1 MSKEKENKY
10 NTSANPPS
18 GGEGAKDST
27 SKAPPLANGGKGS
40 SATVT
45 GKAFDWQLLKRI
57 MHYVKPYTSV
67 FVIAAFLTIFLAVIA
82 LFQPILIQRT
92 LDKYILANDY
102 HGLVFMVELMIGQ
115 LVVQTIAQYYQT
127 YLTNSLGQSVIRDLR
142 KDVFNHITSLRL
154 KYFDRTPIGM
164 LITRTVSDLETIAD
178 IFSEGLISIMGDML
192 LVFAVIG
199 YMLWQDWKLA
209 LITLIPMP
217 FLFASTYVFKEAIKS
232 SFQEVR
238 TQVAQLNT
246 FLAEHISG
254 ISVIQYFSRE
264 EQEMRKFKAVNLKYR
279 DANIRSNWYY
289 SIFFPVVEI
298 LFAVCMALLVWYGCK
313 RILNDQQIHA
323 ISASEG
329 GITPGLITSF
339 IVLLNM
345 LFRPIRQLADK
356 FNTLQMGMVGAD
368 RIFKVLD
375 TDEVATDDGKL
386 APSVLE
392 GDIEFKDVW
401 FAYNDENWVLKNIN
415 FHIKPG
421 ETLALVGA
429 TGAGK
434 SSTINILNRF
444 YDIGKGSVTVDGYDI
459 REYKVDYLRSKIAT
473 VIQDVFLFTDT
484 IGNNISLNNTQI
496 TREEIIKAAKDVG
509 AHEFIERLPGGY
521 DYNVMERGAT
531 LSAGQAQLIS
541 FIRALVYNPAI
552 LVLDEATS
560 SVDTETELLI
570 QTAINKL
577 MQGRTA
583 IVIAHRLSTIQNA
596 DKIIV
601 LDHGEIME
609 SGTHQELLRIENGYY
624 RKLYDLQFNSAGI
637 AKPI

>member
-1 MSKEKENKY
+1 MASE
-10 NTSANPPS
+10 
-18 GGEGAKDST
+18 
-27 SKAPPLANGGKGS
+27 
-40 SATVT
+40 VT
-45 GKAFDWQLLKRI
+45 GKALDWKLMGRV
-57 MHYVKPYTSV
+57 MHYVKPYNGV
-67 FVIAAFLTIFLAVIA
+67 FVMSAFLTIFLAAVAIV
-82 LFQPILIQRT
+82 QPILIQRT
-92 LDKYILANDY
+92 LDKNILGNDY
-102 HGLVFMVELMIGQ
+102 DGLVFMVELMIAQ
-115 LVVQTIAQYYQT
+115 LVIQTIAQYYQT
-127 YLTNSLGQSVIRDLR
+127 YLTNALGQSVIRDLR

-192 LVFAVIG
+192 LVIAVIG
-199 YMLWQDWKLA
+199 IMLYQDWKLA

-217 FLFASTYVFKEAIKS
+217 LLFASTYVFKEAIKS

-254 ISVIQYFSRE
+254 ISIIQYFARE
-264 EQEMRKFKAVNLKYR
+264 EQEMRKFRSVNEKYR

-289 SIFFPVVEI
+289 SIFFPVVEV

-313 RILNDQQIHA
+313 RILNDEQMHTL
-323 ISASEG
+323 SASPN
-329 GITPGLITSF
+329 GITPGVITSF

-375 TDEVATDDGKL
+375 TDEVAIDEGKL
-386 APSVLE
+386 ATAALRGE
-392 GDIEFKDVW
+392 IEFNNVW
-401 FAYNDENWVLKNIN
+401 FAYNEENWVLKDIN

-444 YDIGKGSVTVDGYDI
+444 YDIGRGEVKVDGRDI

-484 IGNNISLNNTQI
+484 IGNNISLNNADI
-496 TREEIIKAAKDVG
+496 TREEIIAAAKDVG

-521 DYNVMERGAT
+521 QYNVMERGAT

-570 QTAINKL
+570 QNAINKL

-601 LDHGEIME
+601 LDHGEIKEM
-609 SGTHQELLRIENGYY
+609 GTHQELLRIENGYY

-637 AKPI
+637 AK

>member
-1 MSKEKENKY
+1 VSDDKDKDPKKENSK
-10 NTSANPPS
+10 TPPS
-18 GGEGAKDST
+18 GG
-27 SKAPPLANGGKGS
+27 GG
-40 SATVT
+40 VT
-45 GKAFDWQLLKRI
+45 GKALDWKLLGRV
-57 MHYVKPYTSV
+57 MHYVKPYRIT
-67 FVIAAFLTIFLAVIA
+67 FVVAGFLTVFLAASA
-82 LFQPILIQRT
+82 LVQPILIQKT
-92 LDKYILANDY
+92 LDDYILKDNYD
-102 HGLVFMVELMIGQ
+102 GLVLMVELMLGQ
-115 LVVQTIAQYYQT
+115 LFIQTIAQYYQT
-127 YLTNSLGQSVIRDLR
+127 YLTNKLGQSVIRDLR
-142 KDVFNHITSLRL
+142 IDIFNHIVSLRL

-192 LVFAVIG
+192 LVIAVIA
-199 YMLWQDWKLA
+199 YMLIEDWKLA

-217 FLFASTYVFKEAIKS
+217 FLFLSTYVFKEAIKS

-254 ISVIQYFSRE
+254 ISIIQYFARE
-264 EQEMRKFKAVNLKYR
+264 DQEMRKFKAVNTKYR

-298 LFAVCMALLVWYGCK
+298 LFAVCIGLLVWYGCK
-313 RILNDQQIHA
+313 RILSDQQL
-323 ISASEG
+323 SALSSSPK
-329 GITPGLITSF
+329 GITPGVITGF
-339 IVLLNM
+339 IVLLNI

-375 TDEVATDDGKL
+375 TDEVAVNTGKL
-386 APSVLE
+386 RPAKLSGE
-392 GDIEFKDVW
+392 IEFKDVW
-401 FAYNDENWVLKNIN
+401 FAYNDENWVLKDIN
-415 FHIKPG
+415 FHLKPG
-421 ETLALVGA
+421 HTLALVGA

-444 YDIGKGSVTVDGYDI
+444 YEIGKGAVTVDGVDI
-459 REYKVDYLRSKIAT
+459 REYDVNYLRSQIAT

-484 IGNNISLNNTQI
+484 IANNISLNNETI
-496 TREEIIKAAKDVG
+496 TRDQIIAAAKDVG

-521 DYNVMERGAT
+521 DYNVMERGST

-560 SVDTETELLI
+560 SVDTETEILI
-570 QTAINKL
+570 QNAISKL

-601 LDHGEIME
+601 LDHGEIKE
-609 SGTHQELLRIENGYY
+609 VGTHQELLRIEHGYY

-637 AKPI
+637 SR

>member
-1 MSKEKENKY
+1 MAE
-10 NTSANPPS
+10 
-18 GGEGAKDST
+18 
-27 SKAPPLANGGKGS
+27 
-40 SATVT
+40 VT
-45 GKAFDWQLLKRI
+45 GKAFDWKLLKRV
-57 MHYVKPYTSV
+57 MRYVKPYQAS
-67 FVIAAFLTIFLAVIA
+67 FVIAAFLTVFLAASA
-82 LFQPILIQRT
+82 LVQPILIQKT
-92 LDKYILANDY
+92 LDNYILVDNY
-102 HGLVFMVELMIGQ
+102 GGLLFMVELMIGQ
-115 LVVQTIAQYYQT
+115 LIIQTVAQYYQT
-127 YLTNSLGQSVIRDLR
+127 YMTNSLGQSVIRDLR
-142 KDVFNHITSLRL
+142 IDIFNHITSLRL
-154 KYFDRTPIGM
+154 KYFDRTPIGV

-192 LVFAVIG
+192 LVIAVIA
-199 YMLWQDWKLA
+199 YMLIQDWKLA

-238 TQVAQLNT
+238 TQVARLNT

-254 ISVIQYFSRE
+254 ISIIQNFARE
-264 EQEMRKFKAVNLKYR
+264 DQEMRKFKAVNLKYR

-298 LFAVCMALLVWYGCK
+298 LFAICIGLLVWYGCK
-313 RILNDQQIHA
+313 RILTDQQLTGL
-323 ISASEG
+323 SASG
-329 GITPGLITSF
+329 RGVTPGTILEF
-339 IVLLNM
+339 IVLLNI

-375 TDEVATDDGKL
+375 TDEVAVNHGQL
-386 APSVLE
+386 RPARIE
-392 GDIEFKDVW
+392 GEIEFKDVW
-401 FAYNDENWVLKNIN
+401 FAYNDENWVLRDIN
-415 FHIKPG
+415 FHINPG

-444 YDIGKGSVTVDGYDI
+444 YEIGKGSVTIDGEDI
-459 REYKVDYLRSKIAT
+459 RDYDVGYLRSQIAT

-484 IGNNISLNNTQI
+484 IANNISLNNESI
-496 TREEIIKAAKDVG
+496 TREQIIAAAKDVG

-531 LSAGQAQLIS
+531 LSAGQSQLIS

-570 QTAINKL
+570 QNAINKL

-609 SGTHQELLRIENGYY
+609 TGTHQELLRIEHGYY

-637 AKPI
+637 SR

>member
-1 MSKEKENKY
+1 MSQ
-10 NTSANPPS
+10 
-18 GGEGAKDST
+18 
-27 SKAPPLANGGKGS
+27 
-40 SATVT
+40 VT
-45 GKAFDWQLLKRI
+45 GKALDWKLLGRV
-57 MHYVKPYTSV
+57 MHYVKPYRAT
-67 FVIAAFLTIFLAVIA
+67 FIIAALLTIFLAANA
-82 LFQPILIQRT
+82 LVQPILIQKT
-92 LDKYILANDY
+92 LDNHILTDDY
-102 HGLVFMVELMIGQ
+102 NGLVFMVGLMIAQ
-115 LVVQTIAQYYQT
+115 LVIQTVVQYYQT

-142 KDVFNHITSLRL
+142 IDVFNHITSLRL

-178 IFSEGLISIMGDML
+178 IFSEGLISIMGDLL
-192 LVFAVIG
+192 LVVAVIG
-199 YMLWQDWKLA
+199 VMLYQDWKLA
-209 LITLIPMP
+209 LITMIPMP
-217 FLFASTYVFKEAIKS
+217 FLLLSTYVFKEAIKS

-238 TQVAQLNT
+238 TQVAHLNT

-254 ISVIQYFSRE
+254 MSVIQLFARE
-264 EQEMRKFKAVNLKYR
+264 DQEMRKFKSVNTKYR

-298 LFAVCMALLVWYGCK
+298 LFAVCIGLLVWYGCK
-313 RILNDQQIHA
+313 RILSDKA
-323 ISASEG
+323 LLSISANQH
-329 GITPGLITSF
+329 GITPGVITGF

-375 TDEVATDDGKL
+375 TDEVAVNTGKL
-386 APSVLE
+386 TPVDLK

-401 FAYNDENWVLKNIN
+401 FAYNDENWVLKDIN
-415 FHIKPG
+415 FHLQPG
-421 ETLALVGA
+421 KTLALVGA

-444 YDIGKGSVTVDGYDI
+444 YEIGKGTVTIDGHDI
-459 REYKVDYLRSKIAT
+459 REYNVDYLRSHIAT

-484 IGNNISLNNTQI
+484 IANNISLNNTEI
-496 TREEIIKAAKDVG
+496 TREQIIAAAKDVG

-521 DYNVMERGAT
+521 DYNVMERGST
-531 LSAGQAQLIS
+531 LSAGQSQLIS
-541 FIRALVYNPAI
+541 FIRALVYNPTI

-560 SVDTETELLI
+560 SVDTETEILI
-570 QTAINKL
+570 QNAIGKL

-583 IVIAHRLSTIQNA
+583 IVIAHRLSTVQNA

-601 LDHGEIME
+601 LDHGEIKEM
-609 SGTHQELLRIENGYY
+609 GTHQELLRIEDGYY

-637 AKPI
+637 VKE

>member
-1 MSKEKENKY
+1 MSE
-10 NTSANPPS
+10 
-18 GGEGAKDST
+18 
-27 SKAPPLANGGKGS
+27 
-40 SATVT
+40 VT
-45 GKAFDWQLLKRI
+45 GKALDWKLLKRV
-57 MHYVKPYTSV
+57 MHYVKPYNST
-67 FVIAAFLTIFLAVIA
+67 FVISAFLTVFLAAGA
-82 LFQPILIQRT
+82 LLQPILIQHT
-92 LDKYILANDY
+92 LDNDILNDNY
-102 HGLVFMVELMIGQ
+102 DGLLFMVGLMITQ
-115 LVVQTIAQYYQT
+115 LIVLTIAQYYQT
-127 YLTNSLGQSVIRDLR
+127 YLTNALGQSVIRDLR
-142 KDVFNHITSLRL
+142 IDIFNHITSLRL

-199 YMLWQDWKLA
+199 FMLYEDWKLA

-238 TQVAQLNT
+238 TQVARLNT

-254 ISVIQYFSRE
+254 ISIIQLFARE
-264 EQEMRKFKAVNLKYR
+264 DQEMRKFKDVNLKYR

-298 LFAVCMALLVWYGCK
+298 LFAICMGLLVWYGCK
-313 RILNDQQIHA
+313 RMLSDSQLAA
-323 ISASEG
+323 ISTKPG
-329 GITPGLITSF
+329 GITPGVITGF

-375 TDEVATDDGKL
+375 TDEVAIDTGQINTGRL
-386 APSVLE
+386 Q
-392 GDIEFKDVW
+392 GDIEFSKVW
-401 FAYNDENWVLKNIN
+401 FAYNDENWVLKDIN

-444 YDIGKGSVTVDGYDI
+444 YEIGVGSVKVDGHDI
-459 REYKVDYLRSKIAT
+459 LDYQVEFLRSQIAT

-484 IGNNISLNNTQI
+484 IANNISLNNQSI
-496 TREEIIKAAKDVG
+496 TREQIIAAAKDVG

-521 DYNVMERGAT
+521 DYNVMERGST
-531 LSAGQAQLIS
+531 LSAGQSQLIS

-560 SVDTETELLI
+560 SVDTETEMLI
-570 QTAINKL
+570 QNAINKL

-596 DKIIV
+596 DRIIV

-609 SGTHQELLRIENGYY
+609 SGTHQGLLKIENGHY

-637 AKPI
+637 AR

>member
-1 MSKEKENKY
+1 VAKDEKDNKQETPPSS
-10 NTSANPPS
+10 NGGATKQAAPPS
-18 GGEGAKDST
+18 GG
-27 SKAPPLANGGKGS
+27 GGG
-40 SATVT
+40 VT
-45 GKAFDWQLLKRI
+45 GKALDWKLLSRV
-57 MHYVKPYTSV
+57 MHYVKPYNKTFIVAS
-67 FVIAAFLTIFLAVIA
+67 FLTIFIA
-82 LFQPILIQRT
+82 ANALLQPILIQRT
-92 LDKYILANDY
+92 LDVNILNDDY
-102 HGLVFMVELMIGQ
+102 NGLVFMVELMIGQ
-115 LVVQTIAQYYQT
+115 LIIQTIAQYYQT
-127 YLTNSLGQSVIRDLR
+127 YLTNALGQYVIRDLR
-142 KDVFNHITSLRL
+142 IDIFNHITSLRL

-192 LVFAVIG
+192 LVVAVIG

-217 FLFASTYVFKEAIKS
+217 FLFVSTYVFKEAIKS

-238 TQVAQLNT
+238 TQVARLNT

-254 ISVIQYFSRE
+254 ISVIQIFARE
-264 EQEMRKFKAVNLKYR
+264 DQEMRKFKAVNEKYR

-298 LFAVCMALLVWYGCK
+298 LFAVCMGLLVWYGCK
-313 RILNDQQIHA
+313 RMLSDSQLLTIT
-323 ISASEG
+323 SSG
-329 GITPGLITSF
+329 KGITPGLITSF

-375 TDEVATDDGKL
+375 TDEVAENNGKL
-386 APSVLE
+386 TTGRLQ
-392 GDIEFKDVW
+392 GDISFDKVW
-401 FAYNDENWVLKNIN
+401 FAYNDENWVLKNIS

-444 YDIGKGSVTVDGYDI
+444 YEIGQGCVKVDGHDIHDYD
-459 REYKVDYLRSKIAT
+459 VNYLRSQIAT
-473 VIQDVFLFTDT
+473 VIQDVFLFSDT
-484 IGNNISLNNTQI
+484 IANNINLNNPII
-496 TREEIIKAAKDVG
+496 TRDQIIAAAKDVG
-509 AHEFIERLPGGY
+509 AHDFIERLPGGY
-521 DYNVMERGAT
+521 DYNVMERGST
-531 LSAGQAQLIS
+531 LSAGQSQLIS

-560 SVDTETELLI
+560 SVDTETEILI
-570 QTAINKL
+570 QNAINKL
-577 MQGRTA
+577 MEGRTA

-596 DKIIV
+596 DRIIV

-609 SGTHQELLRIENGYY
+609 MGTHQELLKIENGHY

-637 AKPI
+637 AR

>member
-1 MSKEKENKY
+1 MSQ
-10 NTSANPPS
+10 
-18 GGEGAKDST
+18 
-27 SKAPPLANGGKGS
+27 
-40 SATVT
+40 VT
-45 GKAFDWQLLKRI
+45 GKALDWNLLGRV
-57 MHYVKPYTSV
+57 MRYVKPYRAT
-67 FVIAAFLTIFLAVIA
+67 FVVAAFLTIFLAGSA
-82 LFQPILIQRT
+82 LVQPILMQLT
-92 LDKYILANDY
+92 LDKYILANNY
-102 HGLVFMVELMIGQ
+102 NGLVLMVVLMIAQ
-115 LVVQTIAQYYQT
+115 LAIQTAVQYYQT
-127 YLTNSLGQSVIRDLR
+127 YSTNALGQSVIRDLR
-142 KDVFNHITSLRL
+142 KDIFNHIMSLRL

-178 IFSEGLISIMGDML
+178 IFSEGLISIVGDLL
-192 LVFAVIG
+192 LVIAIIILMMVR
-199 YMLWQDWKLA
+199 DWKLA

-217 FLFASTYVFKEAIKS
+217 FLMLSTYVFKEAIKS

-238 TQVAQLNT
+238 TQVAHLNT

-254 ISVIQYFSRE
+254 ISIIQYFSRE
-264 EQEMRKFKAVNLKYR
+264 DQEMRKFKAVNMKYR

-298 LFAVCMALLVWYGCK
+298 LFACSMALLVWYGCK
-313 RILNDQQIHA
+313 RILTDQQFAALGTGNHPV
-323 ISASEG
+323 
-329 GITPGLITSF
+329 TPGMILEF
-339 IVLLNM
+339 IVLLNL

-375 TDEVATDDGKL
+375 TDEVAVNTGTLKPVNLRGAIDF
-386 APSVLE
+386 E
-392 GDIEFKDVW
+392 NVW

-415 FHIKPG
+415 FHVNPG

-444 YDIGKGSVTVDGYDI
+444 YEIGQGAAKVDGVDI
-459 REYKVDYLRSKIAT
+459 REYDVAYLRSQIAT
-473 VIQDVFLFTDT
+473 VIQDVFLFSDT
-484 IGNNISLNNTQI
+484 IANNISLNNPVI
-496 TREEIIKAAKDVG
+496 TREQIIAAAKDVG
-509 AHEFIERLPGGY
+509 AHDFIERLPGGY
-521 DYNVMERGAT
+521 DYNVMERGST
-531 LSAGQAQLIS
+531 LSSGQAQLIS
-541 FIRALVYNPAI
+541 FIRALVYDPAI

-570 QTAINKL
+570 QNAINKL

-601 LDHGEIME
+601 LDHGEIKEM
-609 SGTHQELLRIENGYY
+609 GTHQELLKIEHGYY

-637 AKPI
+637 VKS

>member
-1 MSKEKENKY
+1 MNKNKQDNEKKAGD
-10 NTSANPPS
+10 SANQKAPPS
-18 GGEGAKDST
+18 GG
-27 SKAPPLANGGKGS
+27 GGGS
-40 SATVT
+40 VT
-45 GKAFDWQLLKRI
+45 GKALDWKLLKRV
-57 MHYVKPYTSV
+57 MRYVKPYNTT
-67 FVIAAFLTIFLAVIA
+67 FVIAAFLTVFLAVGA
-82 LFQPILIQRT
+82 LLQPILIQRT
-92 LDKYILANDY
+92 LDVNILNDDY
-102 HGLVFMVELMIGQ
+102 DGLVFMVGLMVAQ
-115 LVVQTIAQYYQT
+115 LVIQTVAQYCQT
-127 YLTNSLGQSVIRDLR
+127 YLTNTLGQSVIRDLR
-142 KDVFNHITSLRL
+142 IDIFNHITSLRL

-199 YMLWQDWKLA
+199 LMLFQDWKLA

-254 ISVIQYFSRE
+254 ISVIQLFARE
-264 EQEMRKFKAVNLKYR
+264 DQEMRKFKAVNVKYR

-298 LFAVCMALLVWYGCK
+298 LFAICIGLLVWYGCK
-313 RILNDQQIHA
+313 RMLTDGQLA
-323 ISASEG
+323 SLSASKK
-329 GITPGLITSF
+329 GITPGLITGF

-375 TDEVATDDGKL
+375 TDEVAIDNGTLKTGRL
-386 APSVLE
+386 QGE
-392 GDIEFKDVW
+392 IEFDKVW
-401 FAYNDENWVLKNIN
+401 FAYNDENWVLKNIS
-415 FHIKPG
+415 FHVKPG

-444 YDIGKGSVTVDGYDI
+444 YEIGKGSAKVDGHDI
-459 REYKVDYLRSKIAT
+459 RDYEVEFLRSQIAT

-484 IGNNISLNNTQI
+484 IANNISLNNQSI
-496 TREEIIKAAKDVG
+496 TREQIIAAAKDVG

-521 DYNVMERGAT
+521 DYNVMERGST
-531 LSAGQAQLIS
+531 LSAGQSQLIS

-560 SVDTETELLI
+560 SVDTETEILI
-570 QTAINKL
+570 QNAINKL

-596 DKIIV
+596 DRIIV

-609 SGTHQELLRIENGYY
+609 MGTHQELLKIEHGHY

-637 AKPI
+637 AR

>member
-1 MSKEKENKY
+1 M
-10 NTSANPPS
+10 
-18 GGEGAKDST
+18 
-27 SKAPPLANGGKGS
+27 
-40 SATVT
+40 
-45 GKAFDWQLLKRI
+45 R
-57 MHYVKPYTSV
+57 YVKPYNTT
-67 FVIAAFLTIFLAVIA
+67 FVIAAFLTVFLAVGA
-82 LFQPILIQRT
+82 LLQPILIQRT
-92 LDKYILANDY
+92 LDVNILNDDY
-102 HGLVFMVELMIGQ
+102 NGLVFMVGLMVVQ
-115 LVVQTIAQYYQT
+115 LVIQTVAQYYQT
-127 YLTNSLGQSVIRDLR
+127 YLTNTLGQSVIRDLR
-142 KDVFNHITSLRL
+142 IDIFNHITSLRL

-199 YMLWQDWKLA
+199 LMLFQDWKLA

-254 ISVIQYFSRE
+254 ISVIQFFARE
-264 EQEMRKFKAVNLKYR
+264 DQEMRKFKAVNVKYR

-298 LFAVCMALLVWYGCK
+298 LFAICIGLLVWYGCK
-313 RILNDQQIHA
+313 RMLTDGQLA
-323 ISASEG
+323 SLSASKK
-329 GITPGLITSF
+329 GITPGLITGF

-375 TDEVATDDGKL
+375 TNEVAIDNGTLKTGRL
-386 APSVLE
+386 QGE
-392 GDIEFKDVW
+392 IEFDKVW
-401 FAYNDENWVLKNIN
+401 FAYNDENWVLKNIS
-415 FHIKPG
+415 FHVKPG

-444 YDIGKGSVTVDGYDI
+444 YEIGKGSAKVDGYDI
-459 REYKVDYLRSKIAT
+459 RDYEVEFLRSQIAT

-484 IGNNISLNNTQI
+484 IANNISLNNQSI
-496 TREEIIKAAKDVG
+496 TREQIVAAAKDVG

-521 DYNVMERGAT
+521 DYNVMERGST
-531 LSAGQAQLIS
+531 LSAGQSQLIS

-560 SVDTETELLI
+560 SVDTETEILI
-570 QTAINKL
+570 QNAINKL

-596 DKIIV
+596 DRIIV

-609 SGTHQELLRIENGYY
+609 IGTHQELLKIEHGHY

-637 AKPI
+637 AR